1 MLLIIQTLL
10 IYWQEI
16 VLRLFREAIQ
26 ELYPKHKLH
35 LDGKIALQIKVG
47 EYYRDIELISAQEL
61 KEKFEQNGG
70 NHD

>member
-1 MLLIIQTLL
+1 MFFKHALGKSGRYRVFSKILLIIQILL

-35 LDGKIALQIKVG
+35 LAGKIALQIKWVNI
-47 EYYRDIELISAQEL
+47 IEI
-61 KEKFEQNGG
+61 
-70 NHD
+70 